1 MFGNLSALSTYASYF
16 IPLSHLQF
24 GRHESKLCC
33 DVIRSP
39 LEIVFTA
46 HWCLSS

>member
-16 IPLSHLQF
+16 IPLFHLQF
-24 GRHESKLCC
+24 GRRESKLFC
-33 DVIRSP
+33 DVIRWP
-39 LEIVFTA
+39 LDNVITA